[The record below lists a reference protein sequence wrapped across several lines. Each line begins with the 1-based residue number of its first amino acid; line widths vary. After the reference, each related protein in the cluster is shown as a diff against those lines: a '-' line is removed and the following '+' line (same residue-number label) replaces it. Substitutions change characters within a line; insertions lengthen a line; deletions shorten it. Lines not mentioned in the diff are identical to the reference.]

1 MPPNCPHWD
10 SELSSERFNSM
21 PAFDLYHFFF
31 STFTEHG
38 VVLSPPTASPQGRT
52 KEMYV
57 PKPWELLQ
65 SSILEALETD
75 GGFLEKSLGHLI
87 Q

>member
-1 MPPNCPHWD
+1 MPT
-10 SELSSERFNSM
+10 
-21 PAFDLYHFFF
+21 FDPYHFFLKPGTFFFF
-31 STFTEHG
+31 STFTEHC
-38 VVLSPPTASPQGRT
+38 VVLSPPMASPQGRT

-57 PKPWELLQ
+57 PKTWELLQ

-75 GGFLEKSLGHLI
+75 GRFLEKPLGHLI

>member
-1 MPPNCPHWD
+1 MPTFDPYHFF
-10 SELSSERFNSM
+10 FNQE
-21 PAFDLYHFFF
+21 PFFFF
-31 STFTEHG
+31 STFTEHC
-38 VVLSPPTASPQGRT
+38 VVPSPPTAGPQGRT

-57 PKPWELLQ
+57 PKTWELLQ

-75 GGFLEKSLGHLI
+75 GRFLEKPLGHLI